1 MYRFANKIT
10 QIILMSLRDKNFAEV
25 CFTNIFVVS
34 QTYLNIITPKVI
46 KQAIYKSITLENVT
60 N

>member
-10 QIILMSLRDKNFAEV
+10 QIKLMSLRDKNFAEV

-34 QTYLNIITPKVI
+34 QTYLNIITSKVN
-46 KQAIYKSITLENVT
+46 K
-60 N
+60 

>member
-10 QIILMSLRDKNFAEV
+10 QIILMSLRDKNFAGV

-46 KQAIYKSITLENVT
+46 KQAIYKAITLENIT

>member
-10 QIILMSLRDKNFAEV
+10 QAMFYNMRDKNFAEV

-34 QTYLNIITPKVI
+34 QIYLTKRVRL
-46 KQAIYKSITLENVT
+46 S
-60 N
+60 

>member
-1 MYRFANKIT
+1 
-10 QIILMSLRDKNFAEV
+10 MSLRDKNFAEV

-46 KQAIYKSITLENVT
+46 KQAIYKAITLENVT

>member
-34 QTYLNIITPKVI
+34 QTYLNIITPKVT
-46 KQAIYKSITLENVT
+46 KQAIYKAITLENDVD
-60 N
+60 

>member
-10 QIILMSLRDKNFAEV
+10 QITLSHLRDKNFVEV

-34 QTYLNIITPKVI
+34 QIYLNKTFKKASVW
-46 KQAIYKSITLENVT
+46 KNCGENG
-60 N
+60 